1 MLASIVCLLA
11 SSVLLRGEEPVALPP
26 VSVAPADPKIRA
38 TADPESQASPNTSK
52 LTERDQTANANSS
65 SADAKASTA
74 RPATF
79 DPTATD
85 ALLKDENWLSHSAK
99 VPLYLPDS
107 QIDIENAS
115 LSLPDV
121 IASVYRAFPV
131 IEQARLQANV
141 ASGDQL
147 AARGAYD
154 TKLQG
159 YTLNEPI
166 GFYETYRHGLGAAR
180 QLWWGG
186 YLSAGYRLGRGSFQP
201 WYKERETNDG
211 GEFSLGLIQPL
222 LQGRAIDPQR
232 VELFQANLRRQAVD
246 PQVQSNLL
254 SASLDAS
261 NAYWTWL
268 GAGVILRSQTRLLS
282 LAEVRGTQLKQLILA
297 KVGKQIDVVVNNQL
311 IAERRGKVA
320 EAELKYWQA
329 SAKLSIFLR
338 DEVGNPLIPSLTWLP
353 GGFSPVFDLPGNS
366 FDEDFAA
373 ALSRR
378 PELQLIEFDLQQIRW
393 DVQLAC
399 NQLLPQ
405 VDFTVQG
412 SQDSGAPA
420 SSLRDKSPFEL
431 EAGLV
436 GEVPYQRRKAR
447 GKIQASQGKIAILE
461 QKRRFQQDKI
471 AVELQ
476 SAHAELQT
484 TLETIRQAEVALQAS
499 QEALKAYRFAF
510 EKGQVDLVFLNLVE
524 PKVTENEIKLVEQ
537 RQKWFYALAAKQAA
551 LGLDP
556 LEQAMKIEPL
566 PPKAE

>member
-1 MLASIVCLLA
+1 MPILGQET
-11 SSVLLRGEEPVALPP
+11 SSPPP
-26 VSVAPADPKIRA
+26 VTIAP
-38 TADPESQASPNTSK
+38 EQVNLSLSQ
-52 LTERDQTANANSS
+52 
-65 SADAKASTA
+65 
-74 RPATF
+74 PATF
-79 DPTATD
+79 DPTASD
-85 ALLKDENWLSHSAK
+85 ALLKDERWLSHSAQ
-99 VPLYLPDS
+99 VPLYLPEAEFDL
-107 QIDIENAS
+107 NRPS
-115 LSLPDV
+115 LALSDV

-131 IEQARLQANV
+131 IEQARLQANI
-141 ASGDQL
+141 AGGEQL
-147 AARGAYD
+147 AAWGAYD

-159 YTLNEPI
+159 YTLDQPI

-211 GEFSLGLIQPL
+211 GEFSVGFIQPL
-222 LQGRAIDPQR
+222 LQGRAIDAQR

-246 PQVQSNLL
+246 PQVQANLL
-254 SASLDAS
+254 SAALDAS
-261 NAYWTWL
+261 NAYWSWL
-268 GAGVILRSQTRLLS
+268 GAGVILRSQTQLLV
-282 LAEVRGTQLKQLILA
+282 LAEVRGEQLKRLILA

-320 EAELKYWQA
+320 EAELRYWQA
-329 SAKLSIFLR
+329 SAKLSLYLR
-338 DEVGNPLIPSLTWLP
+338 DEIGNPLVPSPDWLP
-353 GGFSPVFDLPGNS
+353 GGFSPVLDLPGKS
-366 FDEDFAA
+366 FDEDFSA
-373 ALSRR
+373 ALARR
-378 PELQLIEFDLQQIRW
+378 PELQFIEFELQQVRW

-405 VDFTVQG
+405 VDFTIQS

-476 SAHAELQT
+476 SAHAELNT
-484 TLETIRQAEVALQAS
+484 TLETIRQAEVAFQAS

-510 EKGQVDLVFLNLVE
+510 ERGQVDLVFLNLVE
-524 PKVTENEIKLVEQ
+524 PKVTENEIKLIEQ
-537 RQKWFYALAAKQAA
+537 KQKWFFALAAKQTA

-556 LEQAMKIEPL
+556 LEQALKIEPL
-566 PPKAE
+566 PPKIEGPKILGEK

>member
-1 MLASIVCLLA
+1 MTSRSRSYRNNLFSQCLFGIGLLA
-11 SSVLLRGEEPVALPP
+11 YSPSVFGQETSSLPP
-26 VSVAPADPKIRA
+26 VTVAPP
-38 TADPESQASPNTSK
+38 P
-52 LTERDQTANANSS
+52 ANPSV
-65 SADAKASTA
+65 TQ
-74 RPATF
+74 PAIF
-79 DPTATD
+79 DPTASD
-85 ALLKDENWLSHSAK
+85 ALLKDEQWLSHSAQ
-99 VPLYLPDS
+99 VPLYFPEA
-107 QIDIENAS
+107 QIGLDNPS
-115 LSLPDV
+115 LALSDV

-141 ASGDQL
+141 AGGDQL
-147 AARGAYD
+147 AAWGAYD
-154 TKLQG
+154 TKLLG
-159 YTLNEPI
+159 YTLNRPI
-166 GFYETYRHGLGAAR
+166 GFYETYRQGLGAVR

-186 YLSAGYRLGRGSFQP
+186 YLSAGYRLGRGSFEP

-211 GEFSLGLIQPL
+211 GEFSIGLVQPL

-246 PQVQSNLL
+246 PQVQTDLL
-254 SASLDAS
+254 LASLDATY
-261 NAYWTWL
+261 AYWTWL
-268 GAGVILRSQTRLLS
+268 GAGVILRSQIQLLA
-282 LAEVRGTQLKQLILA
+282 LAEVRGEQLKQLILA

-329 SAKLSIFLR
+329 SAKLSLYLR
-338 DEVGNPLIPSLTWLP
+338 DEVGNPIVPSPVWLP
-353 GGFSPVFDLPGNS
+353 GEFSPVFELPNIS
-366 FDEDFAA
+366 FDQDYAD

-378 PELQLIEFDLQQIRW
+378 PELKLIEFEIQQIRW

-476 SAHAELQT
+476 ASHAELNT
-484 TLETIRQAEVALQAS
+484 TLETIRQAEVAFQAS

-510 EKGQVDLVFLNLVE
+510 ERGQVDLVFLNLVE

-537 RQKWFYALAAKQAA
+537 KQKWFYALAAKQTA

-556 LEQAMKIEPL
+556 LEQALKIEPL
-566 PPKAE
+566 PPK